1 MYEETKE
8 RGTNVHWNCIV
19 ITCSN
24 SKFKDFIEKETNKLS
39 KAELLP
45 SHDFLLVVE
54 DPQPTLLKQ
63 NLSRGVGSGGATL
76 NALLVVTERLSALAN
91 RTTLL
96 GQLRQELRIV

>member
-1 MYEETKE
+1 
-8 RGTNVHWNCIV
+8 
-19 ITCSN
+19 
-24 SKFKDFIEKETNKLS
+24 TNKLS

-54 DPQPTLLKQ
+54 DPQPTLPKKQ

-91 RTTLL
+91 RTTI
-96 GQLRQELRIV
+96 GETCWEY